1 METSWDQNK
10 CWTPYG
16 DGDASAV
23 AERLDGE
30 VLGLL
35 RQVTGTT

>member
-1 METSWDQNK
+1 M
-10 CWTPYG
+10 YG
-16 DGDASAV
+16 DADASAV

-35 RQVTGTT
+35 RQATGTT